1 MFVDIAARFGD
12 NLARQRKR
20 ADMSQE
26 ETAVRAGVHRTEV
39 SQLERGLRVARA
51 DTIAKLAAALEI
63 DPGELFEGIVWE
75 PATVRRGR
83 FKASGSD
90 TEG

>member
-20 ADMSQE
+20 ADISQE

-75 PATVRRGR
+75 PGNMRRGR
-83 FKASGSD
+83 FRPSGSV
-90 TEG
+90 EE

>member
-1 MFVDIAARFGD
+1 MFDIAAQLGD
-12 NLARQRKR
+12 NLARQRKL
-20 ADMSQE
+20 ADMSQDE
-26 ETAVRAGVHRTEV
+26 VAFRAGVHRTEI

-75 PATVRRGR
+75 PGNVRRGR
-83 FKASGSD
+83 FRPSGSA
-90 TEG
+90 EE

>member
-12 NLARQRKR
+12 NLARQRKL
-20 ADMSQE
+20 ADMSQD
-26 ETAVRAGVHRTEV
+26 ETAFRAGVHRTEV

-75 PATVRRGR
+75 PGKVRRGQFR
-83 FKASGSD
+83 DSGNA
-90 TEG
+90 EE